1 MADRDGYPAG
11 VPCWVDSGR
20 VSAQAAKD
28 FYGGLFGWEFENRS
42 PEGFPPYFGAQLGGR
57 DVAAIGEQ
65 AEQLD
70 PPVWNTYVWVE
81 NADATA
87 AKAVAA
93 GGKVEM
99 APVDA
104 GQAGRFAALSD
115 PTGAGFCVWQANQHR
130 GAVAVNEP
138 GAWVSSELNTPDVDT
153 AMAFYGT
160 LFGWEADD
168 PSEEGHATI
177 RKPGYG
183 DYLEEL
189 TPGLRK
195 MHADVGAPKDF
206 ADVVGWLTA
215 DHRLDPRALERHLL
229 GRRCGRD
236 RRQGRGARRRG
247 REAGRRQRVVTGR
260 SPRRP
265 RRRGVHDRSVHAA
278 GVSGSCSRSQAR
290 TWSSTS
296 PSRSTAR
303 PAGSSRTSARSTSSR
318 TRSTRT

>member
-20 VSAQAAKD
+20 VSARAAKD

-65 AEQLD
+65 AEQLN

-93 GGKVEM
+93 GGRVEM

-115 PTGAGFCVWQANQHR
+115 PTGAGFCVWQADQHR

-138 GAWVSSELNTPDVDT
+138 GAWVSSELNTPDVET
-153 AMAFYGT
+153 AMAFYGA

-206 ADVVGWLTA
+206 ADVVGWLTPITDSTPAHWSVTFSVA
-215 DHRLDPRALERHLL
+215 DADATAARAEELGGEVVKPVVASEWSRDGVLADP
-229 GRRCGRD
+229 D
-236 RRQGRGARRRG
+236 GAVFTIG
-247 REAGRRQRVVTGR
+247 QFTPPE
-260 SPRRP
+260 
-265 RRRGVHDRSVHAA
+265 
-278 GVSGSCSRSQAR
+278 
-290 TWSSTS
+290 
-296 PSRSTAR
+296 
-303 PAGSSRTSARSTSSR
+303 
-318 TRSTRT
+318 